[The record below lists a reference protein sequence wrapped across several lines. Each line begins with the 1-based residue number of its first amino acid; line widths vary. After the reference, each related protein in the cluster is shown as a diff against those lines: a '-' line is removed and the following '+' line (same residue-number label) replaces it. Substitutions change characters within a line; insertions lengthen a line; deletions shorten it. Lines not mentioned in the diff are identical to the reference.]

1 MKRIFTAIFT
11 LVSIYNYAQSK
22 AEYLKNNRI
31 DITNREFKFPQQD
44 FNIIGFGAY
53 HGSAKTETVEHSLL
67 TSLTKEGIIEYYLP
81 ETDFSLGH
89 FFNTY
94 LQTGDTLLL
103 KDLVSNYGM
112 RVPQERSVETY
123 QKWKN
128 LKILNDQLPKEDK
141 LTVIGIDQL
150 VTYKYTAK
158 HILELLN
165 TDHIK
170 HPAVKKLEQMVALD
184 TTDYSPYYNSYSKGI
199 MKAFVT
205 YYETNS
211 SVFLNSMKNS
221 YVFEHIIQDLK
232 YSFNPK
238 TNREEVIYNNYVHL
252 DSLYN
257 FKNNTQFARF
267 GFFHLEKEREGNNPS
282 FFTQLIENKVYKK
295 ERIISII
302 GYLTES
308 RVLWDHVYDD
318 EGNYKSYTTEG
329 GFGIGDYEKEY
340 FLGIDHLKNTKISD
354 MTMFKLNSTNSP
366 YNDKTPDLIEV
377 VMQDDTSNEDAVRGK
392 STTEF
397 IDYAIL
403 ISDSKANTPIEEM
416 K

>member
-1 MKRIFTAIFT
+1 
-11 LVSIYNYAQSK
+11 
-22 AEYLKNNRI
+22 
-31 DITNREFKFPQQD
+31 
-44 FNIIGFGAY
+44 
-53 HGSAKTETVEHSLL
+53 LL
-67 TSLTKEGIIEYYLP
+67 TSLTKDGIIEYYLP

-165 TDHIK
+165 TDHLK
-170 HPAVKKLEQMVALD
+170 HPAVKKIEQMVALD
-184 TTDYSPYYNSYSKGI
+184 TTDYSPYYNSYSKGV

-211 SVFLNSMKNS
+211 SVILNSMKNS

-282 FFTQLIENKVYKK
+282 FFTRLIENKVYNK

-318 EGNYKSYTTEG
+318 EGNYQYYTTEG

-366 YNDKTPDLIEV
+366 YHDRTPDLIEV
-377 VMQDDTSNEDAVRGK
+377 VMQDDTSNGDAVRGK